1 MVRFSWLLF
10 TIAFKNLIIAQ
21 TNHHPSNE
29 VSLIENFNASA
40 YPKIYSKGIEN
51 KLTVFSNNTSN
62 PEMEDSLIFD
72 FLFQKKG
79 KFDVNN
85 KIKVEFFNDA
95 GEQVYVRI
103 DSVGL
108 YKFIHLTNFPEEKNP
123 YAVRINLNN
132 LKNKFELLTVDDK
145 IFLTLKISI
154 VKNNEKP
161 EKVLFERNRI
171 LLMIKPD

>member
-10 TIAFKNLIIAQ
+10 TIAFNNLIIAQ
-21 TNHHPSNE
+21 TNHHHSSNM
-29 VSLIENFNASA
+29 VSLIENFDTTA

-51 KLTVFSNNTSN
+51 KLTVFSNYASN
-62 PEMEDSLIFD
+62 PEGGDSLIFD

-108 YKFIHLTNFPEEKNP
+108 YKFIHLTNFPKVKNP
-123 YAVRINLNN
+123 YAVRINL
-132 LKNKFELLTVDDK
+132 KNKLGMLTVDDK
-145 IFLTLKISI
+145 IFLKLKISI
-154 VKNNEKP
+154 VKNNGKP
-161 EKVLFERNRI
+161 DQTLFERNRI

>member
-1 MVRFSWLLF
+1 MKFSLLVF
-10 TIAFKNLIIAQ
+10 TIVFNNLIVAQ
-21 TNHHPSNE
+21 TNHHHSSNM
-29 VSLIENFNASA
+29 VSLIENFDTTA

-51 KLTVFSNNTSN
+51 KLTVFSNYASN
-62 PEMEDSLIFD
+62 PEGGDSLIFD

-85 KIKVEFFNDA
+85 KIKVEFFNNA
-95 GEQVYVRI
+95 GTRVYVRT
-103 DSVGL
+103 DSVGH
-108 YKFIHLTNFPEEKNP
+108 YKNIHLTNFPKEKNP
-123 YAVRINLNN
+123 FAVRINLKNN
-132 LKNKFELLTVDDK
+132 FELLTVDDK

-161 EKVLFERNRI
+161 EQLLVERNRI

>member
-10 TIAFKNLIIAQ
+10 TIAFNNFIIAQ
-21 TNHHPSNE
+21 TKNHSSNA
-29 VSLIENFNASA
+29 VSLIENFDAST

-51 KLTVFSNNTSN
+51 KLTVFSNYASN
-62 PEMEDSLIFD
+62 PEGGDSLIFD

-85 KIKVEFFNDA
+85 KIKVEFFNNA
-95 GEQVYVRI
+95 GTRVYVRT
-103 DSVGL
+103 DSVGH
-108 YKFIHLTNFPEEKNP
+108 YKNIHLTNFPKEKNP
-123 YAVRINLNN
+123 YAVRINLKNN
-132 LKNKFELLTVDDK
+132 FELLTVDDK

-161 EKVLFERNRI
+161 EQLLVERNRI

>member
-10 TIAFKNLIIAQ
+10 TIAFNNFIIAQ
-21 TNHHPSNE
+21 TKNHSSNA
-29 VSLIENFNASA
+29 VSLIENFDAST

-51 KLTVFSNNTSN
+51 KLTVFSNYASN
-62 PEMEDSLIFD
+62 PEGGDSLIFD

-95 GEQVYVRI
+95 GAQVYVRI

-108 YKFIHLTNFPEEKNP
+108 YKFIHLTNFPKEKNP
-123 YAVRINLNN
+123 YAVRINLIN
-132 LKNKFELLTVDDK
+132 LKNNFELLTVDDK
-145 IFLTLKISI
+145 NFLTLKISI

-161 EKVLFERNRI
+161 ERLLFERNRI